1 MQIVTIVVDKFERQH
16 SFSSLPRTFP
26 DGNACP
32 VQILPPANLALWAE
46 KKNCGTLNPMRRAQS
61 ILVVIALLATPLAL
75 LSRVYSNTSA
85 DCGQFCC
92 LPHAAHAS
100 QTHQSMADGMSC
112 QHGAAGHMLI
122 CSMKSGGHH
131 ADYGLNSPVDP
142 TSVSSLIRI
151 APPAAS
157 RRALTSQVEF
167 PAFGLH

>member
-1 MQIVTIVVDKFERQH
+1 M
-16 SFSSLPRTFP
+16 
-26 DGNACP
+26 
-32 VQILPPANLALWAE
+32 
-46 KKNCGTLNPMRRAQS
+46 NCGTLNPMRRAQS

-167 PAFGLH
+167 PAFGLHSPPFEPPRS